1 MSLTPRRAAF
11 FDVDNT
17 LVRGSTIYF
26 LGRGMYQRGFFTKS
40 DISRFVLAN
49 LRFRLTG
56 TEKQDEINRFQK
68 SAQDFIGGHNVS
80 DIREVAQEIYDEYVS
95 PALWEGTIEIAQRHL
110 NDGVEVWLVT
120 AAPEDMATL
129 IAERLGFTGALG
141 SKAAI
146 ENGHYTGAMNG
157 PLLHGRE
164 KATAM
169 IELAK
174 EHGFDLENCFG
185 AIMQYPNGKG
195 AIGNIESCISKS
207 VPRELGPQYFILD
220 IGFIAVP
227 FLLKIPKIIL
237 SGFISLSGASSG
249 VTTSGNSSSAGKF
262 MYLYT

>member
-1 MSLTPRRAAF
+1 MSLTPQRAAF

-68 SAQDFIGGHNVS
+68 SAQDFIGGHNVTE
-80 DIREVAQEIYDEYVS
+80 INTVAQEIYDEYVS

-129 IAERLGFTGALG
+129 IAKRLGFTGALG
-141 SKAAI
+141 SKAETKDGI
-146 ENGHYTGAMNG
+146 YTGAMQG
-157 PLLHGRE
+157 ELLHGKE
-164 KATAM
+164 KAVA
-169 IELAK
+169 IQKLAK
-174 EHGFDLENCFG
+174 EKGMDLSNCYSYSDSHNDLPLLRAVGKPNAINPDAILQLRAMSEGWPIHEFRKGRKFSQIFG
-185 AIMQYPNGKG
+185 PLVSRLAAGLTWLRPP
-195 AIGNIESCISKS
+195 KS
-207 VPRELGPQYFILD
+207 R
-220 IGFIAVP
+220 
-227 FLLKIPKIIL
+227 
-237 SGFISLSGASSG
+237 
-249 VTTSGNSSSAGKF
+249 
-262 MYLYT
+262 

>member
-1 MSLTPRRAAF
+1 MSLTQQRAAF

-26 LGRGMYQRGFFTKS
+26 LGRGMYQRGFFTKA

-56 TEKQDEINRFQK
+56 TEKQGEINRFQK
-68 SAQDFIGGHNVS
+68 SAQEFIGGHNVTE
-80 DIREVAQEIYDEYVS
+80 IKAVAQEIYDEYVS

-146 ENGHYTGAMNG
+146 KDGFYTGEMNG

-164 KATAM
+164 KAIAIT
-169 IELAK
+169 ELAR
-174 EHGFDLENCFG
+174 ERGFDLEQCFG
-185 AIMQYPNGKG
+185 YSDSHNDLPLLLSVGNPSAINPD
-195 AIGNIESCISKS
+195 AILRIRALKEKWPVNDF
-207 VPRELGPQYFILD
+207 RRMRFLNRLLGP
-220 IGFIAVP
+220 
-227 FLLKIPKIIL
+227 IL
-237 SGFISLSGASSG
+237 SRAAWLGTRLTPRRKSR
-249 VTTSGNSSSAGKF
+249 
-262 MYLYT
+262 